1 MENQLLVDWQPAK
14 PKPIWKTWKWIGL
27 ALFALAILLKRW
39 LPGSLITIG
48 HLCGTIVLVNLL
60 FLLFRRLRDRF
71 FWRVRNR
78 LLAAFVFSSLIPLL
92 LIIGM
97 IFASGWMLAGQLSA
111 NYLYESLRDLA
122 GELTAVNHQIGHR
135 LASRAPGELKAIT
148 EELFKTHK
156 SQFPNLEACLF
167 RKDPNEGF
175 IMLQSIGGSQPA
187 KSSKA
192 GFWNKI
198 SGRFENVLDKNGRLF
213 ITSVQP
219 VYGANELFLEI
230 SAPIDE
236 NIQRRLAAEKSI
248 YAIFQVRENRRVY
261 QNGRWRKVSTD
272 NADAAVSDTEKE
284 RLSNL
289 ITELRRNDLRSMVS
303 WGMVPDFMNF
313 ESGKT
318 ETTKFVLIN
327 VPFRTLYGAYFAGN
341 SEWGYVILASL
352 GAMILMLGM
361 AELGSMVIGI
371 AISRKITQSI
381 HDMYQGMLALKE
393 GNLQHRIPVRRHDQ
407 IGLLAHSFNQM
418 STSIKHL
425 LEEVT
430 EKKRLEQELEI
441 ARQVQ
446 ATLFPKQL
454 PQPKGLRVFG
464 GCVPAQVV
472 SGDYYDFIA
481 EGESRIHIVVADI
494 SGKGIS
500 AALLM
505 ANLQA
510 AMRNQF
516 LSFKE
521 AGPEEMEKALALVM
535 SELNSQVYRNS
546 PSEKYASLFASVYDV
561 NSRTLCYCNAG
572 HLPPILLSNGN
583 TLKLESGGMVL
594 GLFPEADYLAQTVI
608 LAPGALL
615 AIYTDGITEAANDK
629 DEEYGEERLQ
639 AVLRESCSQPPEVI
653 YAAVVERVRQWQGD
667 LKQQD
672 DMTLIITKS
681 E

>member
-1 MENQLLVDWQPAK
+1 MEKQLLIDWQPAK

-27 ALFALAILLKRW
+27 ALFALVILLKRW
-39 LPGSLITIG
+39 LPGGLITIG
-48 HLCGTIVLVNLL
+48 HIYGTIVLINLV
-60 FLLFRRLRDRF
+60 FLLFRRLRDRL

-78 LLAAFVFSSLIPLL
+78 LLAAFVFSSLIPLT

-122 GELTAVNHQIGHR
+122 GELSTVNHQIGQKFG
-135 LASRAPGELKAIT
+135 SKSP
-148 EELFKTHK
+148 EELEAIAGEIFKIHK
-156 SQFPNLEACLF
+156 SRFPNLEAYLF
-167 RKDPNEGF
+167 RKDQKEGF
-175 IMLQSIGGSQPA
+175 VVLQSIGGSKPA
-187 KSSKA
+187 NSSQA
-192 GFWNKI
+192 GFWKKI
-198 SGRFENVLDKNGRLF
+198 SGKFENVLNKGERLF

-219 VYGANELFLEI
+219 IYGANGLFLEI

-236 NIQRRLAAEKSI
+236 HIQRRLAAEKSI
-248 YAIFQVRENRRVY
+248 YARFQTVGRTRVNRKNREY
-261 QNGRWRKVSTD
+261 TVSMD
-272 NADAAVSDTEKE
+272 DRGAEAERAEEEKQ
-284 RLSNL
+284 SNL
-289 ITELRRNDLRSMVS
+289 VRELRRNDARSMAS

-313 ESGKT
+313 ETGKIEAAT
-318 ETTKFVLIN
+318 FIVIN

-341 SEWGYVILASL
+341 SEWGYVILFSL
-352 GAMILMLGM
+352 AIMIILLGM

-381 HDMYQGMLALKE
+381 HDMYQGMLALKD

-418 STSIKHL
+418 SASITHL
-425 LEEVT
+425 LEEVS

-454 PQPKGLRVFG
+454 PQPKGLKVFG
-464 GCVPAQVV
+464 GCLPAQVV

-481 EGESRIHIVVADI
+481 ENESRFHIVVADI

-510 AMRNQF
+510 AMRNQ
-516 LSFKE
+516 LMSFKQ
-521 AGPEEMEKALALVM
+521 AGQKEMEKVLALVM
-535 SELNSQVYRNS
+535 SELNNQVYRNS
-546 PSEKYASLFASVYDV
+546 PSEKYASLFSSVYDGD
-561 NSRTLCYCNAG
+561 NRTLCYCNAG
-572 HLPPILLSNGN
+572 HLPPILISNGN
-583 TLKLESGGMVL
+583 TMKLESGGMVL
-594 GLFPEADYLAQTVI
+594 GLFPEASYSAETVR
-608 LAPGALL
+608 LPPGALL
-615 AIYTDGITEAANDK
+615 AIYTDGITEAANEK

-639 AVLRESCSQPPEVI
+639 SVLKESRSQPPEVI
-653 YAAVVERVRQWQGD
+653 YATVVERVRQWQGS

-672 DMTLIITKS
+672 DMTLIITKA

>member
-1 MENQLLVDWQPAK
+1 MEKQLLIDWQLAN

-27 ALFALAILLKRW
+27 ALYALVILLKRW
-39 LPGSLITIG
+39 LPGILITIG
-48 HLCGTIVLVNLL
+48 HVYGTIVLINLA
-60 FLLFRRLRDRF
+60 FLLFRRFRDRL

-92 LIIGM
+92 LILGM
-97 IFASGWMLAGQLSA
+97 IFASGWMLSGQLSA

-122 GELTAVNHQIGHR
+122 SELTSVNHQISQQI
-135 LASRAPGELKAIT
+135 ASRSPEELEAIAGEVFKIHKNQFPKLEAHLYRRSLKGELV
-148 EELFKTHK
+148 
-156 SQFPNLEACLF
+156 
-167 RKDPNEGF
+167 
-175 IMLQSIGGSQPA
+175 MLQSLGGSQPA
-187 KSSKA
+187 NPNNA
-192 GFWNKI
+192 EFWNKT
-198 SGRFENVLDKNGRLF
+198 SGRFENVLNKEEHLF

-219 VYGANELFLEI
+219 VYGSNGFFLET

-236 NIQRRLAAEKSI
+236 HIQRRLAAEKSI
-248 YAIFQVRENRRVY
+248 YASFQGVGRTSVNRKNREYTVSRDRPASEAVQAEEGRQLNLVRE
-261 QNGRWRKVSTD
+261 
-272 NADAAVSDTEKE
+272 
-284 RLSNL
+284 
-289 ITELRRNDLRSMVS
+289 LRGNDLRSMVS
-303 WGMVPDFMNF
+303 WGMAPDFMNF
-313 ESGKT
+313 KSGKM
-318 ETTKFVLIN
+318 EAASFVLIN
-327 VPFRTLYGAYFAGN
+327 VPYRTLYRAYFAGN
-341 SEWGYVILASL
+341 SEWGYFILASL
-352 GAMILMLGM
+352 AIMTILLGI

-418 STSIKHL
+418 SASINHL
-425 LEEVT
+425 LEEVL

-454 PQPKGLRVFG
+454 PQPRGLKVFG

-481 EGESRIHIVVADI
+481 EDESRFYMVVADI

-510 AMRNQF
+510 AMRNQ
-516 LSFKE
+516 LMSFRQ
-521 AGPEEMEKALALVM
+521 AGPEEMEKVLALVM
-535 SELNSQVYRNS
+535 SELNSQVYCNS
-546 PSEKYASLFASVYDV
+546 PSEKYASLFAGVYDA
-561 NSRTLCYCNAG
+561 NEHTLCYCNAG
-572 HLPPILLSNGN
+572 HLPPILISNGN
-583 TLKLESGGMVL
+583 MLKLESGGMVL
-594 GLFPEADYLAQTVI
+594 GLFPEAGYSAETVK
-608 LAPGALL
+608 LDPSALL

-639 AVLRESCSQPPEVI
+639 SVLKESRSQPPEVI
-653 YAAVVERVRQWQGD
+653 YATVVERVRQWQGS

-672 DMTLIITKS
+672 DMTLIITKA